1 MAAAADDDDDD
12 AVDGDIE
19 EVVGVGFVVDTI
31 AETVTS
37 KESMPA
43 VHRPQSMRT
52 AVGTDD
58 TTVAVAVVADVDLV
72 LAISAVEVDTTV
84 VGVVVGV
91 AGAVLGAA
99 AGTKEVVVD
108 GIGHEHR

>member
-1 MAAAADDDDDD
+1 MAAAAVDDDT
-12 AVDGDIE
+12 E

-31 AETVTS
+31 AETATS

-43 VHRPQSMRT
+43 VHRPQSTHT

-58 TTVAVAVVADVDLV
+58 TTVAVAVVVDVDVDDLV
-72 LAISAVEVDTTV
+72 VVISAVEVDTTV
-84 VGVVVGV
+84 VGVAVGV

-99 AGTKEVVVD
+99 VGMKEMVVD

>member
-1 MAAAADDDDDD
+1 MAAAAAAAAVDDDT
-12 AVDGDIE
+12 E

-31 AETVTS
+31 AETATS

-43 VHRPQSMRT
+43 VHRPQSTHT
-52 AVGTDD
+52 AVGTVD
-58 TTVAVAVVADVDLV
+58 TTVAVVVDVDVDDLV
-72 LAISAVEVDTTV
+72 VVISAVEVDTTV
-84 VGVVVGV
+84 VGVAVGV

-99 AGTKEVVVD
+99 VGMKEMVVD